1 MLRKDKI
8 TLYKIIIYNAI
19 NIPRFLK
26 NKNHVLYYCRRNFNR
41 KKKNI
46 LCRTIIFAYINLVLY
61 YFYGPAIRITARRSL
76 AHS

>member
-41 KKKNI
+41 KKKI
-46 LCRTIIFAYINLVLY
+46 Y
-61 YFYGPAIRITARRSL
+61 YVERLSL
-76 AHS
+76 PI